1 MFQRFNGC
9 AWKFG
14 LFSVGLLSCQ
24 ISLANHFLSQD
35 RQWIFGDWNGQRQAL
50 ESKGYK
56 FNASIVSEA
65 ATNLN
70 GGYND
75 EQAVRNA
82 GQLTLG
88 ANFDFNKIAGW
99 KDTTAA
105 LTVTKRKGDALT
117 VARIK
122 DPRTSTL
129 GNSQE
134 IVGRGEIWR
143 LSQAWIKTGFAD
155 NTVQFKIGRM
165 GASEDFNGSHCEF
178 QSLLLCGGQLGKSMG
193 SVWFNG
199 PVSVWAANVKYQFLP
214 EWTVGLGV
222 YEINLDNVKTKS
234 DRDGFNLDM
243 NNVDGVLIPMELAW
257 KPKLAMFNHLPG
269 EYKFGAVYSTA
280 EANDIVS
287 NQVRDSK
294 HSFWVNAQ
302 QQLTQHYQD
311 AKRGLFVSVN
321 GVVNDK
327 ATSAVSSTQQ
337 VAFWYKGPFESR
349 PHDSVGLGFANY
361 SVNERL
367 TDRQRQLNESLGYEE
382 YDAIAADYTP
392 IQHDELNI
400 ELNYTYQW
408 SPAIS
413 LRPNLQY
420 IYQPSGVKEVDDAL
434 VAGLTLKLNF

>member
-222 YEINLDNVKTKS
+222 YEINLDNVKIKS

-302 QQLTQHYQD
+302 QQLTQHDQD

>member
-1 MFQRFNGC
+1 M
-9 AWKFG
+9 
-14 LFSVGLLSCQ
+14 
-24 ISLANHFLSQD
+24 
-35 RQWIFGDWNGQRQAL
+35 
-50 ESKGYK
+50 
-56 FNASIVSEA
+56 
-65 ATNLN
+65 
-70 GGYND
+70 
-75 EQAVRNA
+75 
-82 GQLTLG
+82 
-88 ANFDFNKIAGW
+88 
-99 KDTTAA
+99 
-105 LTVTKRKGDALT
+105 
-117 VARIK
+117 
-122 DPRTSTL
+122 
-129 GNSQE
+129 
-134 IVGRGEIWR
+134 
-143 LSQAWIKTGFAD
+143 
-155 NTVQFKIGRM
+155 
-165 GASEDFNGSHCEF
+165 
-178 QSLLLCGGQLGKSMG
+178 
-193 SVWFNG
+193 
-199 PVSVWAANVKYQFLP
+199 
-214 EWTVGLGV
+214 
-222 YEINLDNVKTKS
+222 
-234 DRDGFNLDM
+234 
-243 NNVDGVLIPMELAW
+243 
-257 KPKLAMFNHLPG
+257 
-269 EYKFGAVYSTA
+269 
-280 EANDIVS
+280 S

-302 QQLTQHYQD
+302 QQLTQHDQD